1 MQISISGH
9 HLDITDSLHNHV
21 SEKVEKIVRHFDH
34 VTNTNVVLQVEKK
47 RHMAEA
53 TINTK
58 GAMIHA
64 SSTCDDMYAAIDS
77 MVGKLDRQVI
87 KHKEK
92 LKNHHRSESVAIQA
106 EEAAAE
112 LLNSE

>member
-1 MQISISGH
+1 MQISVSGH
-9 HLDITDSLHNHV
+9 HIDITEALHNHV
-21 SEKVEKIVRHFDH
+21 SEKVEKITRHFDH
-34 VTNTNVVLQVEKK
+34 VSQTDVVLVVEKK

-53 TINTK
+53 TINAK
-58 GAMIHA
+58 GATIHA

-92 LKNHHRSESVAIQA
+92 LTDHHRTDASLKQSFD
-106 EEAAAE
+106 
-112 LLNSE
+112 

>member
-9 HLDITDSLHNHV
+9 HVDITDSMHHYV

-34 VTNTNVVLQVEKK
+34 VTKTNIILQVEKK

-53 TINTK
+53 TINAK

-64 SSTCDDMYAAIDS
+64 SSTSDDMYAAIDS
-77 MVGKLDRQVI
+77 MVNKLDRQVL

-92 LKNHHRSESVAIQA
+92 ITDHHRNDSALHQSFD
-106 EEAAAE
+106 
-112 LLNSE
+112 

>member
-9 HLDITDSLHNHV
+9 HVDVTDSMHRYV

-34 VTNTNVVLQVEKK
+34 VTNTNVVLMVEKS
-47 RHMAEA
+47 RHVAEA

-64 SSTCDDMYAAIDS
+64 SSTSDNMYASIDS
-77 MVGKLDRQVI
+77 MVQKLDRQVL

-92 LKNHHRSESVAIQA
+92 MTDHHRNQDSIKNMA
-106 EEAAAE
+106 E
-112 LLNSE
+112 

>member
-1 MQISISGH
+1 MHHYVSG
-9 HLDITDSLHNHV
+9 
-21 SEKVEKIVRHFDH
+21 KVEKIVRHFDH
-34 VTNTNVVLQVEKK
+34 VTNTNVILQVEKK

-64 SSTCDDMYAAIDS
+64 SSTCNDMYAAIDS
-77 MVGKLDRQVI
+77 MVNKLDRQVL

-92 LKNHHRSESVAIQA
+92 LTDHHRTD
-106 EEAAAE
+106 AA
-112 LLNSE
+112 LNRGFDLPR

>member
-9 HLDITDSLHNHV
+9 HLDITESLHNHV
-21 SEKVEKIVRHFDH
+21 SEKVEKISRHFDH
-34 VTNTNVVLQVEKK
+34 VTNTSVVLQVEKK
-47 RHMAEA
+47 RHVAEA
-53 TINTK
+53 TINAK

-92 LKNHHRSESVAIQA
+92 LSNHHRTDVSLNQA
-106 EEAAAE
+106 VD
-112 LLNSE
+112 

>member
-9 HLDITDSLHNHV
+9 HVDVTESLHHYV
-21 SEKVEKIVRHFDH
+21 SDKVEKIVRHFDH
-34 VTNTNVVLQVEKK
+34 VTNTSVILQVEKK

-53 TINTK
+53 TINAK

-64 SSTCDDMYAAIDS
+64 SCTSDDMYAAIDS
-77 MVGKLDRQVI
+77 MVSKLDRQVL

-92 LKNHHRSESVAIQA
+92 LTDHHRTDAALQQA
-106 EEAAAE
+106 
-112 LLNSE
+112 LD

>member
-9 HLDITDSLHNHV
+9 HVDITDSMHHYV
-21 SEKVEKIVRHFDH
+21 SGKVEKIVRHFDH
-34 VTNTNVVLQVEKK
+34 VTNTNVILQVEKK

-64 SSTCDDMYAAIDS
+64 SSTCNDMYAAIDS
-77 MVGKLDRQVI
+77 MVNKLDRQVL

-92 LKNHHRSESVAIQA
+92 LTDHHRTD
-106 EEAAAE
+106 AA
-112 LLNSE
+112 LNRGFDLSR

>member
-9 HLDITDSLHNHV
+9 HLDITESLHNHV
-21 SEKVEKIVRHFDH
+21 SEKVGKISRHFDH
-34 VTNTNVVLQVEKK
+34 VTNTSVVLQVEKK
-47 RHMAEA
+47 RHVAEA
-53 TINTK
+53 TINAK

-92 LKNHHRSESVAIQA
+92 LSNHHRTDVSLNQA
-106 EEAAAE
+106 VD
-112 LLNSE
+112 

>member
-9 HLDITDSLHNHV
+9 HVNVTDSMHQYV
-21 SEKVEKIVRHFDH
+21 AGKVEKIVRHFDH
-34 VTNTNVVLQVEKK
+34 LTKTNVILQVEKK

-53 TINTK
+53 TINAK

-77 MVGKLDRQVI
+77 MVSKLDRQVL

-92 LKNHHRSESVAIQA
+92 LTDHHRTDAVLSQDFDAKDER
-106 EEAAAE
+106 
-112 LLNSE
+112 

>member
-1 MQISISGH
+1 MQISISGQ
-9 HLDITDSLHNHV
+9 HLDITESLHNHV
-21 SEKVEKIVRHFDH
+21 SEKVEKISRHFDH

-64 SSTCDDMYAAIDS
+64 SSTSDDMYAAIDS
-77 MVGKLDRQVI
+77 MVDKLDRQVI

-92 LKNHHRSESVAIQA
+92 MTDHHRNDASLKQVFD
-106 EEAAAE
+106 
-112 LLNSE
+112 

>member
-1 MQISISGH
+1 MQISISGLH
-9 HLDITDSLHNHV
+9 MDVTESLHNHV

-34 VTNTNVVLQVEKK
+34 VTNTNVVLLVEKT
-47 RHMAEA
+47 RHIAEA

-64 SSTCDDMYAAIDS
+64 SSTSDDMYAAIDA
-77 MVGKLDRQVI
+77 MVNKLDRQVI

-92 LKNHHRSESVAIQA
+92 LTDHHR
-106 EEAAAE
+106 
-112 LLNSE
+112 NSDSIKQMPG

>member
-9 HLDITDSLHNHV
+9 HLEITESLHNHV
-21 SEKVEKIVRHFDH
+21 SEKVEKIARHFDH
-34 VTNTNVVLQVEKK
+34 VTNTHVVLQVEKK

-92 LKNHHRSESVAIQA
+92 ITDHHRNDASLRQDVD
-106 EEAAAE
+106 
-112 LLNSE
+112 

>member
-9 HLDITDSLHNHV
+9 HLDITESLHNHV
-21 SEKVEKIVRHFDH
+21 SEKVEKIIRHFDH

-53 TINTK
+53 TISAK
-58 GAMIHA
+58 GAKIHA

-77 MVGKLDRQVI
+77 MVSKLDRQVL

-92 LKNHHRSESVAIQA
+92 LTNHHRSDVSLKQ
-106 EEAAAE
+106 
-112 LLNSE
+112 SFD

>member
-9 HLDITDSLHNHV
+9 HVDITDSMHNYV

-34 VTNTNVVLQVEKK
+34 VTNTNVILQVEKK

-77 MVGKLDRQVI
+77 MVSKLDRQVL

-92 LKNHHRSESVAIQA
+92 LTDHHRTD
-106 EEAAAE
+106 AALQQSFE
-112 LLNSE
+112 

>member
-1 MQISISGH
+1 MQIAISGQ
-9 HLDITDSLHNHV
+9 HLDITEALHSHV

-34 VTNTNVVLQVEKK
+34 LTNTNVVLQVEKT

-58 GAMIHA
+58 GATLHA
-64 SSTCDDMYAAIDS
+64 SSTSDNMYTAIDLL
-77 MVGKLDRQVI
+77 MEKLDRQVI

-92 LKNHHRSESVAIQA
+92 LTDHHRKESSIKSVPDD
-106 EEAAAE
+106 
-112 LLNSE
+112 